1 MNIPYRT
8 RRVLRNI
15 GIITLS
21 LAVLAVSVWLIWMLW
36 LDRFVVYTRD
46 GAVLDFNSSA
56 EDIRGEIA
64 VPPETKETVAIY
76 YNDGENAIN
85 TSTDL
90 TQIYGYYV
98 DSTTLQ
104 ERDLEEIIENIKD
117 LPKGTTVLLDVK
129 NIYGALYYSSSMGPE
144 SDEVDIAAMDQLI
157 SYLRTSGIYTVARV
171 SAFCDYHYVL
181 KYDTYGLPHI
191 DGGYIWADD
200 NYCYWMNPDNPG
212 TLNYLINIVA
222 ELKGLGFNEVV
233 FDQFRFPDT
242 DMILYDGDKV
252 QSLTNAA
259 ATLVAN
265 CASETFAVSFISNVG
280 AFTLPTGRTRLYVDD
295 AAAAQAA
302 TIATDSGLADPA
314 VMLVFI
320 TTSKDTRFDEYGVLR
335 PITAGNFDND

>member
-15 GIITLS
+15 GII
-21 LAVLAVSVWLIWMLW
+21 VLTVIVTAVSAWLIWMLW
-36 LDRFVVYTRD
+36 LNRFVVYTRE
-46 GAVLDFNSSA
+46 GAVLNFSSSA

-85 TSTDL
+85 TSTQL
-90 TQIYGYYV
+90 SQIYGYYV

-104 ERDLEEIIENIKD
+104 ERDLQEIIDTIKD
-117 LPKGTTVLLDVK
+117 LPKGSTVLLDVK
-129 NIYGALYYSSSMGPE
+129 NIYGEFYYSSAMGPE
-144 SDEVDIAAMDQLI
+144 SDEVDVAAMDGLI

-181 KYDTYGLPHI
+181 KNDTYGLPHI

-212 TLNYLINIVA
+212 TINYLINIVA

-233 FDQFRFPDT
+233 FDQFRFPET
-242 DMILYDGDKV
+242 DMILYNGDKV
-252 QSLTNAA
+252 ESLTNAA

-265 CASETFAVSFISNVG
+265 CASETFAVSFISHVG

-295 AAAAQAA
+295 AAAAQVS
-302 TIATDSGLADPA
+302 TIATDSGLADPG

-320 TTSKDTRFDEYGVLR
+320 TTSKDMRFDEYGVLR
-335 PITAGNFDND
+335 PITSADLGND